1 MIKKADKIYEVTEN
15 KSQWTVRLS
24 NGKVKVAYQ
33 ISKKDCPTIEDL
45 KEFVEQN
52 DAF

>member
-1 MIKKADKIYEVTEN
+1 MIKKDDKNYEVTES

-24 NGKVKVAYQ
+24 NGKVKVEYQ
-33 ISKKDCPTIEDL
+33 ISKKDCPTLEDL
-45 KEFVEQN
+45 KEFIEQN